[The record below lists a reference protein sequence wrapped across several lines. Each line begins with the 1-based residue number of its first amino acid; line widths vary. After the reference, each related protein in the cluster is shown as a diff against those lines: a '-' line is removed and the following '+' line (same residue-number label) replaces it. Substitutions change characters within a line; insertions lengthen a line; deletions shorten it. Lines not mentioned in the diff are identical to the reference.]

1 MNGKSSTAHQ
11 SLRNQLLLAMPG
23 MGDSRFAHAVTYICE
38 HTDEGAMGLVINQP
52 LTTDLDDLLEQMGM
66 TLDPLRRH
74 YGVLHGGPVQP
85 ERGFVLHRR
94 GQRWSHTIELSD
106 EIALTAS
113 RDVLESM
120 AAAEG
125 PDDALVLLGYAG
137 WGAGQLEKELADNA
151 WLTVPASPAILFD
164 VPFEQRARV
173 AAFQLGFDFN
183 LLSAQA
189 GHA

>member
-1 MNGKSSTAHQ
+1 MNKPLLHQ
-11 SLRNQLLLAMPG
+11 SLRNQLLIAMPG
-23 MGDSRFAHAVTYICE
+23 MVDGRFANTVTYICE
-38 HTDEGAMGLVINQP
+38 HTREGAMGLVINQP
-52 LTTDLDDLLEQMGM
+52 IDTDLDDLLEQMG
-66 TLDPLRRH
+66 LELSPLRRH
-74 YGVLHGGPVQP
+74 YGVLCGGPVQQ

-94 GQRWSHTIELSD
+94 GKQWSHTVDLGD
-106 EIALTAS
+106 DLALTAS

-120 AAAEG
+120 AVAEG

-137 WGAGQLEKELADNA
+137 WEAGQLERELADNA
-151 WLTVPASPAILFD
+151 WLTVPATPAILFD
-164 VPFEQRARV
+164 VPFEQRVRV